1 MNIYSWYA
9 TARWLYLHKIP
20 LLPMIIKV
28 LIRVIWGA
36 VIPYQASIG
45 RGTTFG
51 YQALGV
57 VIHKKA
63 VIGENCHIGQNV
75 TIGGTSGK
83 MTVPVLGERV
93 FVGANAV
100 ILGPIHIG
108 DDSTIGAGAV
118 VIKDVPSNCVAAGVP
133 AKVIKTNV
141 SAYPYAAQ

>member
-1 MNIYSWYA
+1 MNVYSWYA

-20 LLPMIIKV
+20 FLPMAIKV

-36 VIPYQASIG
+36 VIPYQTSIG
-45 RGTTFG
+45 KGTTFG

-57 VIHKKA
+57 VIHKKS
-63 VIGENCHIGQNV
+63 VIGKSCHISQNV

-83 MTVPVLGERV
+83 PTVPVLGEHV

-108 DDSTIGAGAV
+108 DGVTIGAGAV
-118 VIKDVPSNCVAAGVP
+118 VTKDVPNNCVVAGVP
-133 AKVIKTNV
+133 AKVIKTDV
-141 SAYPYAAQ
+141 PAYPYTDQ